1 MQLAYLPHWYWEGTM
16 GSPSLVPLRQLGVR
30 IASSKTDSFS
40 YGGMAVDYNAFKG
53 TAARYQALLLTGSTS
68 HTEDDMATPPG

>member
-53 TAARYQALLLTGSTS
+53 TAAR
-68 HTEDDMATPPG
+68 